1 MEAFPWGAPFHL
13 HLLLRRIIAEAF
25 RAGNLSPPGA
35 LGMVVRRMCR
45 FWIARLIPP
54 FDLCSEATQALL
66 DALIAPID
74 LADVLDRAGAFGC

>member
-1 MEAFPWGAPFHL
+1 MGCPFP
-13 HLLLRRIIAEAF
+13 
-25 RAGNLSPPGA
+25 SPPFTKENYSGGVPGRQPEPA
-35 LGMVVRRMCR
+35 RRTRMVVRRMCR

-54 FDLCSEATQALL
+54 FDLCSEAAQALL